1 MAIVFLLGPSV
12 WKSGKAAATRSPMAI
27 RRELAEI
34 FRGCGHKVILME
46 DELDIKGED
55 LVHKFYRL
63 LRDKKVTDIAVYWP
77 SHAEMQTTHAEFVL
91 WGARQDI
98 SKLPPIQILHHAS
111 IFSTA
116 GDALNINDHEDRN
129 RYLTAILTRKRV
141 YLREW
146 ESGDDL
152 EELVC
157 LLSTEL

>member
-46 DELDIKGED
+46 DELDTKGED

-91 WGARQDI
+91 WG
-98 SKLPPIQILHHAS
+98 
-111 IFSTA
+111 
-116 GDALNINDHEDRN
+116 
-129 RYLTAILTRKRV
+129 
-141 YLREW
+141 
-146 ESGDDL
+146 
-152 EELVC
+152 
-157 LLSTEL
+157 